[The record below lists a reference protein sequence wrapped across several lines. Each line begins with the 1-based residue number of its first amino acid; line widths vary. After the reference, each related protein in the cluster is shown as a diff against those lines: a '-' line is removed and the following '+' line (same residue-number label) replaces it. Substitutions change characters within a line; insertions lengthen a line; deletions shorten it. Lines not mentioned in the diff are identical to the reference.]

1 MATGGSSSRK
11 QSSEVKSGTPSP
23 VKTLRKKI
31 QGFAFNTEDIGG
43 VTLSTTLNSKE
54 DKPPLRKSKQICFS
68 SLFNQQDL
76 PERRVTIANIEI
88 LDDGSV
94 LDLPSEISEFDAFN
108 LLTP

>member
-11 QSSEVKSGTPSP
+11 KSLEVKSGTPSP
-23 VKTLRKKI
+23 VKALRKEI

-43 VTLSTTLNSKE
+43 VALSAADSK

-68 SLFNQQDL
+68 STIQLRRP
-76 PERRVTIANIEI
+76 PERRVTIASIEI

-94 LDLPSEISEFDAFN
+94 LDLPIEKD
-108 LLTP
+108 